1 MSTLEPPRA
10 RYKQV
15 AALLR
20 DAIRRGDYA
29 PGSTLPS
36 QPDLAREY
44 GLNQSS
50 ISRAMAMLQ
59 TEGWVRTEH
68 GRGSIVLE
76 VPTVKRVRRID
87 RDLPPSHSGSSYA
100 EEVAEVG
107 MEPRTELVRWSEEVP
122 TEEVAEVLRLSP
134 DDTVLVRRRHMFADD
149 KPVQLAISHIPMRVA
164 GSTEIA
170 MPDTGPSG
178 MYERLAQRGFG
189 PVRFSEDIEVRGATT
204 EESGFLDITEGQ
216 PVFHVLR
223 TAFDT
228 EDRPVEACLNVLS
241 ALRWRLTYSW
251 GQGR

>member
-59 TEGWVRTEH
+59 AEGWVRTEH
-68 GRGSIVLE
+68 GRGSVVLE

-87 RDLPPSHSGSSYA
+87 RNHRSSHRGSAYA
-100 EEVAEVG
+100 EELADAG
-107 MEPRTELVRWSEEVP
+107 MEPRTELVRWCEEAP
-122 TEEVAEVLRLSP
+122 TEEVAEALRLTSE
-134 DDTVLVRRRHMFADD
+134 DTVLVRRRHMFADE
-149 KPVQLAISHIPMRVA
+149 KPVQLAISHIPMQIA

-178 MYERLAQRGFG
+178 MYERLAQRGFS
-189 PVRFSEDIEVRGATT
+189 PIRFSEDIEVRGATT

-223 TAFDT
+223 TAFDA
-228 EDRPVEACLNVLS
+228 EDRPVEVCLNVLS
-241 ALRWRLTYSW
+241 ALRWRLTYTW
-251 GQGR
+251 EQER